1 MSSQTLALFYLCFL
15 HVYVCNPSDIVAV
28 NITNQSVTIVY
39 SSNSSTIAV
48 YISGILYIGR
58 QKRYS
63 EDDICLESRK
73 TVAKASDCPTDIE
86 TMKERSKNKN
96 CSRYPTCVGK
106 PLAYHCVISNRI
118 LVEVCA
124 PRNQITGRCCPMY
137 NEELGM
143 VIEDYKRPCSKCPFQ
158 YQSDDFNNS
167 KECLRDQTLTDSR
180 NISEDSNPKQDREKK
195 KDHFSTDRQDKEKK
209 EDHFST
215 DRRDKEKKE
224 NHINVSPGIFI
235 FIIYA
240 CILVVLFLVLT
251 LYLCTNLSN
260 FIINIKQYCTE
271 TIRAS

>member
-63 EDDICLESRK
+63 EDNICLESRK

-195 KDHFSTDRQDKEKK
+195 